1 MTDIT
6 SLYRDTDAVGL
17 AQLVKRREVKPA
29 ELLEAALA
37 RIEETQPRFNY
48 IVRLFP
54 ERARAQAAQ
63 PGGDGP
69 LAGVPFLVKDLGIDV
84 AGEVSGMGSR
94 SLNYTPDWNSV
105 VVDRAD
111 AAGLLTFGK
120 TTTPELGLTITTES
134 EATGKTRNPWDP
146 SRIAGGSSGGAAVA
160 VAVGAVPLAQ
170 ASDGGGSVRV
180 PASCCGLVGLKTSRG
195 LVPHGPN
202 METMWNGMAVTGPI
216 ARTVRDC
223 AAFLDVMAGPSA
235 GTRATPPLPAGGYLS
250 ALEKGPGKL
259 RVALLDHSPIG
270 GAIDPEVSAALA
282 AAARLLEGLGHSI
295 VPVRL
300 PVDWPALMTANV
312 TNIAVCTAADIA
324 QFVDAWGR
332 DPQDG
337 LEPAVA
343 NWRRMGL
350 ERGAVEHERALRTLE
365 AGAIAMDRFMTDYD
379 IILSPTLAEPP
390 VELGLLSLSNPGHQ
404 QFLETY
410 TRFCPFVG
418 LANMTG
424 VPAITLPLGHSAGG
438 LPIGIQ
444 AQGRFGDDLLLL
456 QLARQVEQ
464 AAPWSERRP
473 AV

>member
-29 ELLEAALA
+29 ELLDAALA

-250 ALEKGPGKL
+250 ALE
-259 RVALLDHSPIG
+259 
-270 GAIDPEVSAALA
+270 
-282 AAARLLEGLGHSI
+282 
-295 VPVRL
+295 
-300 PVDWPALMTANV
+300 
-312 TNIAVCTAADIA
+312 
-324 QFVDAWGR
+324 
-332 DPQDG
+332 
-337 LEPAVA
+337 
-343 NWRRMGL
+343 
-350 ERGAVEHERALRTLE
+350 
-365 AGAIAMDRFMTDYD
+365 
-379 IILSPTLAEPP
+379 
-390 VELGLLSLSNPGHQ
+390 
-404 QFLETY
+404 
-410 TRFCPFVG
+410 
-418 LANMTG
+418 
-424 VPAITLPLGHSAGG
+424 
-438 LPIGIQ
+438 
-444 AQGRFGDDLLLL
+444 
-456 QLARQVEQ
+456 
-464 AAPWSERRP
+464 
-473 AV
+473 